1 MVLSNF
7 LILELEGYRA
17 QVGKGWHPSISPP
30 DPSSTVSGG
39 AAGQAWKPA
48 PPAHSAP
55 HPCKRPGLDAQGPRE
70 VSTVYT
76 DWSCKPAYR

>member
-48 PPAHSAP
+48 LCSLCTPP
-55 HPCKRPGLDAQGPRE
+55 L
-70 VSTVYT
+70 
-76 DWSCKPAYR
+76 